1 MPEPLLKPL
10 LECRDDGRI
19 RVISIQLP
27 EVYRADTLEP
37 LGRQIRQAIEAAG
50 AGASFV
56 LDLSRVKFLTSAAV
70 GLVTNIWSHLAPR
83 GYPFAVAGLG
93 GEVARVIETVRLRE
107 VMPVFPTV
115 EEALAALRCE

>member
-1 MPEPLLKPL
+1 MPEPAAKPL

-19 RVISIQLP
+19 RIMSIRLP
-27 EVYRADTLEP
+27 EVYRADTLEQ
-37 LGRQIRQAIEAAG
+37 LGHQIRKSIEAAG
-50 AGASFV
+50 AGGSFV
-56 LDLSRVKFLTSAAV
+56 LDLSHVKFLTSAAI

-107 VMPVFPTV
+107 VMPIFPTV
-115 EEALAALRCE
+115 EEALAALRCK

>member
-1 MPEPLLKPL
+1 MPEPALKPI

-19 RVISIQLP
+19 RVVSIRLP
-27 EVYRADTLEP
+27 EVYRAETLEQ
-37 LGRQIRQAIEAAG
+37 LGRQIRRAIEDAG

-56 LDLSRVKFLTSAAV
+56 LDLSHVTFLTSAAL

-83 GYPFAVAGLG
+83 GYPFAVAGIG
-93 GEVARVIETVRLRE
+93 GEVARVVETVRLAD
-107 VMPVFPTV
+107 VMPVFTTV